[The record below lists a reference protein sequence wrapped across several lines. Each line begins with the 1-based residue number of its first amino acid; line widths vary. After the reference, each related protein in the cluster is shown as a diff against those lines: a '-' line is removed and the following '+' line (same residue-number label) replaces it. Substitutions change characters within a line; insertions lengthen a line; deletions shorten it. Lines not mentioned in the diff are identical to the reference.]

1 MYLTRTTP
9 VNKNYWIQ
17 LVVSTNSTKNT
28 LKNNLV
34 SKIFYKSRNIT
45 LRLFY
50 FYTMPIQHIVLFDG
64 NERNNLLPLT
74 ATRAVADIRI
84 GILTIKE
91 KWEIQLNV
99 KVDILTQ
106 EYLQAKY
113 TFEKKENTVFIN
125 ASVLPNQ
132 ELVIAIEQLSNNSIL
147 ESDKTI
153 VAVKTNE
160 AVSSLQELKLAVQK
174 IDSVILPFN
183 NSIINYPWDI
193 FSFNG
198 QEIKNDIKRLGLKPN
213 PEKLSST
220 NTLLGNEIYVEE
232 GVICECSV
240 LNAKNGPVY
249 LGKDSE
255 VMEGCTV
262 RGPFALGEHAAL
274 KMQTKVYGD
283 TTIGPHSKVGGEVSN
298 SVIFGYSNKG
308 HDGFLGNSVIGEWCN
323 LGADTNNSNLKNN
336 YGKVKA
342 YNYPAKEYINT
353 GLQFCGLIM
362 GDHAKSSINTM
373 FNTGTVVGVCANVFG
388 SGFPSKF
395 VPDFAWGNDAV
406 FELEKA
412 YEVAQRVMERRG
424 ISLSEADRSILK
436 YIFENK

>member
-1 MYLTRTTP
+1 
-9 VNKNYWIQ
+9 
-17 LVVSTNSTKNT
+17 
-28 LKNNLV
+28 
-34 SKIFYKSRNIT
+34 
-45 LRLFY
+45 
-50 FYTMPIQHIVLFDG
+50 MPIQHIVLFDG

-74 ATRAVADIRI
+74 ATRAVADIRV
-84 GILTIKE
+84 GILTIRE
-91 KWEIQLNV
+91 KWEKHLNV

-106 EYLQAKY
+106 EYLQEKY
-113 TFEKKENTVFIN
+113 TYEPTENTVFIN
-125 ASVLPNQ
+125 ASALPDKD
-132 ELVIAIEQLSNNSIL
+132 LISATEQLSHNGIL
-147 ESDKTI
+147 ESGKTI

-160 AVSSLQELKLAVQK
+160 TITSLQELKLAVQK
-174 IDSVILPFN
+174 TDSINRPFS
-183 NSIINYPWDI
+183 NSIINFPWDI
-193 FSFNG
+193 FTLNG
-198 QEIKNDIKRLGLKPN
+198 QEIRNDIQLLGLKPN
-213 PEKLSST
+213 PEKLSAT
-220 NTLLGNEIYVEE
+220 NTLLGTEIYVED
-232 GVICECSV
+232 GVSCECSV

-262 RGPFALGEHAAL
+262 RGPFALCEHAAL

-283 TTIGPHSKVGGEVSN
+283 TTIGPYSKVGGEVSN

-308 HDGFLGNSVIGEWCN
+308 HDGFLGNSVLGEWCN

-342 YNYPAKEYINT
+342 YHYPSRDYIST

-388 SGFPSKF
+388 SGFPPKF

-424 ISLSEADRSILK
+424 ITLSEADRSILK
-436 YIFENK
+436 HIFEHK